1 MNSSGLQDVEVQEA
15 RITLRVP
22 REEEL
27 PDAARR
33 EEIQRQKIGPLAKTL
48 YFLATVQIAWY
59 YQGHVP
65 SYMYLYRYEN
75 GMDRMPFQGRLMM
88 MFLLRWAHNSAAWI
102 ALAAAVEKFY
112 PWVLPQITPESLL
125 LILLNTV
132 CIIGTGAIAVRI
144 YEASSRQ
151 RLLTIWVY
159 PLVLILCVSTY
170 ILHTTQNLSYYYDFP
185 SLLFFS
191 AGLYLIYFRRHPAL
205 FAAVFLV
212 GTINRE
218 TTLVLL
224 LFFVLARVV
233 EDGHVDWRRSLQLRT
248 WVVVVPL
255 AMAWLAWHAWVG
267 WVFHANPTELACRIP
282 VNVGLVLL
290 PLSWPQ
296 LFGAGCYM
304 FPVIYIFRG
313 SIQDPTLRIW
323 LWTLPAWFGLMF
335 FYGILIETR
344 IFGELIVYLACLTAL
359 IAEQRIVTRL
369 MQIVDDG
376 NGLTRSDHLADS

>member
-1 MNSSGLQDVEVQEA
+1 MKSFEVQDVEVQEA
-15 RITLRVP
+15 RITLWVP

-27 PDAARR
+27 PDATRS
-33 EEIQRQKIGPLAKTL
+33 EEIPRPKIGPLAKAL

-75 GMDRMPFQGRLMM
+75 GTDRMPFQGRLLM
-88 MFLLRWAHNSAAWI
+88 MFLLRWAHSSTAWI
-102 ALAAAVEKFY
+102 ALATATKKLY
-112 PWVLPQITPESLL
+112 PWVLPQITPELLL

-132 CIIGTGAIAVRI
+132 CIVGTGAIAVRI

-151 RLLTIWVY
+151 RLLTLWIY
-159 PLVLILCVSTY
+159 PLVLTMCVSAY

-191 AGLYLIYFRRHPAL
+191 AGIYLIYFRCHPAL

-224 LFFVLARVV
+224 LFFVLARVAA
-233 EDGHVDWRRSLQLRT
+233 DDHIDWRLSLQPQT
-248 WVVVVPL
+248 WGVVVPL
-255 AMAWLAWHAWVG
+255 AMAWLAWHAWIG
-267 WVFHANPTELACRIP
+267 WVFRANPTELACRIP

-304 FPVIYIFRG
+304 FPVIFIFRG
-313 SIQDPTLRIW
+313 SIQDPTFRIW
-323 LWTLPAWFGLMF
+323 LWTLPVWIGLMF

-359 IAEQRIVTRL
+359 IAERAIVTRL
-369 MQIVDDG
+369 RNECCEVRMLQHHDFSTDV
-376 NGLTRSDHLADS
+376 